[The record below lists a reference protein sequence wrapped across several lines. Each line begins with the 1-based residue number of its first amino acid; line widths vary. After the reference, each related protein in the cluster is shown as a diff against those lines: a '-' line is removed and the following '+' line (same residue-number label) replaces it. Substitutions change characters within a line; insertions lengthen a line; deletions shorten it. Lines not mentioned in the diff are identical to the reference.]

1 MRQLQRITTG
11 SSLLL
16 VLAAAGL
23 GCGGDDPN
31 AYVGPPRVAVTGTV
45 TLGGQ
50 PLESGTLKMI
60 PEDESLRKVTAQI
73 QAGAF
78 TISEPNGPNVGT
90 YRVEISS
97 AQPTGETK
105 TDSSGETFEVLKE
118 VIQSQYNENS
128 ELSAEIKKGDNVLK
142 FELTE

>member
-1 MRQLQRITTG
+1 MRQPQRITEA

-16 VLAAAGL
+16 ILVAASL

-31 AYVGPPRVAVTGTV
+31 AYIGPPRVAVTGTV

-60 PEDESLRKVTAQI
+60 PEDETLRKVTAQI

-78 TISEPNGPNVGT
+78 TIPEPNGPNVGT

-97 AQPTGETK
+97 AQATGETK
-105 TDSSGETFEVLKE
+105 TDASGETIEVLKE
-118 VIQSQYNENS
+118 VIPSQYNEES
-128 ELSAEIKKGDNVLK
+128 ELSAEIKKGENELK
-142 FELTE
+142 FELEG